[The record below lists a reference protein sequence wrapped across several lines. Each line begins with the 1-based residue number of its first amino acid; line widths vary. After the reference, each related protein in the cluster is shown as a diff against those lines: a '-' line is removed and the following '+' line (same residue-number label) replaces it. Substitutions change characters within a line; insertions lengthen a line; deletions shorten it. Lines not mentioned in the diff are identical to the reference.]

1 MFGAK
6 RLYVTGQLTY
16 SLGAAA
22 MAMFPSLP
30 SVFLFSPTAGVM
42 YGTLFTMPYILIANY
57 HSQGVF
63 EEEEREEALQDEE
76 EEEEVEMR
84 NRNRRSRKKR
94 GLGTDVAL
102 VSSMVFLAQFLL
114 SFIVGALVHLTGTTR
129 VVMVIASLC
138 ATAGAYTATK
148 VTYLDL

>member
-1 MFGAK
+1 MYGAK
-6 RLYVTGQLTY
+6 RLYIIGQLSY
-16 SLGAAA
+16 SIGAAA
-22 MAMFPSLP
+22 MALFPSLP

-42 YGTLFTMPYILIANY
+42 YGTLFTMPYILVANY

-63 EEEEREEALQDEE
+63 DEEEALRDEE
-76 EEEEVEMR
+76 EEEEEGVVSG
-84 NRNRRSRKKR
+84 RSKKKKKR

-114 SFIVGALVHLTGTTR
+114 SFVVGAIVHFAGTTR
-129 VVMVIASLC
+129 VVMVIASVC